1 MNKRIMKKKFNKWTA
16 HHDDQ
21 TVDLGSMISC
31 AADAKGIQQTKPK
44 FDKYGRVE
52 YFYYTREYVK
62 FAQSRNVMRAVKSYA
77 KKYVYH
83 TGRCDN
89 IKAMY
94 RCMCE
99 EIHADREYRK
109 RIAEQIREEDV
120 RNATADWEQQERT
133 QQAFTAE
140 WFRDAGCPDMEHAT
154 EMFVDLYNDINS

>member
-1 MNKRIMKKKFNKWTA
+1 MNKRMMKKKFNKWTT

-21 TVDLGSMISC
+21 TIDLGPMISC
-31 AADAKGIQQTKPK
+31 AAEAKGIQQTKPK

-52 YFYYTREYVK
+52 YFYYTQEYVK

-89 IKAMY
+89 IKEMY
-94 RCMCE
+94 RFMCE

-109 RIAEQIREEDV
+109 RIIEQI
-120 RNATADWEQQERT
+120 
-133 QQAFTAE
+133 TAE
-140 WFRDAGCPDMEHAT
+140 EVRETSEEWNRLESVRTAFG
-154 EMFVDLYNDINS
+154 L

>member
-1 MNKRIMKKKFNKWTA
+1 MNKRIKKKKFNKWTA

-44 FDKYGRVE
+44 FDNYGRIE
-52 YFYYTREYVK
+52 CFYYTQEYIK

-89 IKAMY
+89 IKVMY
-94 RCMCE
+94 RFMCE

-109 RIAEQIREEDV
+109 RIAEQ
-120 RNATADWEQQERT
+120 QERE

-140 WFRDAGCPDMEHAT
+140 WFRDADCPDMEHAT

>member
-1 MNKRIMKKKFNKWTA
+1 MNKRIKKKKYNKWETA
-16 HHDDQ
+16 RVYNI
-21 TVDLGSMISC
+21 TVSFEDVPFVWDAFC
-31 AADAKGIQQTKPK
+31 AQNKLNW
-44 FDKYGRVE
+44 E
-52 YFYYTREYVK
+52 E
-62 FAQSRNVMRAVKSYA
+62 FAVSRNAMKAVKSYC
-77 KKYVYH
+77 KKNVWN
-83 TGRCDN
+83 TGACDN
-89 IKAMY
+89 VRDMY